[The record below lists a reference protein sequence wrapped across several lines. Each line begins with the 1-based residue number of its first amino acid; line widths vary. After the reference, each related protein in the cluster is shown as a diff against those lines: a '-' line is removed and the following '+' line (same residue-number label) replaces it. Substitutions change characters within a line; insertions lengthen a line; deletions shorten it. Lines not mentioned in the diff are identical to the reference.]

1 MVRAY
6 HTIFGAYG
14 LWLPNDPRGSW
25 SKHVWAKQLKQ
36 FGPATKVTTSRS
48 LANAPH
54 DRKRRL
60 DAEDSLKYPAVRF
73 ENTQITAIGDG
84 FDTTVEQFRLQIFA
98 CAIMPDHV
106 HLVIARHNESIESIV
121 GFLKRSA
128 SRSLSR
134 AGCHPLAAH
143 SKPNG
148 RLPSPWVEG
157 GWNVFLNA
165 DDEIRHRIGYT
176 EDNPVKAGLEHQ
188 RWPFIVPFDP

>member
-14 LWLPNDPRGSW
+14 FWLPNDPRGSW
-25 SKHVWAKQLKQ
+25 STHVWAKHLKP
-36 FGPATKVTTSRS
+36 FGTATKVTTSRS

-60 DAEDSLKYPAVRF
+60 DAKCSLKHPAVRF
-73 ENTQITAIGDG
+73 DDTQIAAIGDG
-84 FDTTVEQFRLQIFA
+84 FKTTVEQLALQIFA

-106 HLVIARHNESIESIV
+106 HLVIDRHNESIESIA

-128 SRSLSR
+128 SRAFSR
-134 AGCHPLAAH
+134 AGCHPFAAH

-157 GWNVFLNA
+157 GWNVFL
-165 DDEIRHRIGYT
+165 DTDVKIRQRIRYAN
-176 EDNPVKAGLEHQ
+176 DNPVKAGLPHQ
-188 RWPFIVPFDP
+188 HWPFVVPFDP